1 MVRIKNLSKIKIKKY
16 MPSKEIIDS
25 SPVSDISG
33 TIDIPGDKSISHR
46 ALLLGA
52 MAEGETT
59 ANGFLNGEDCIATM
73 EALTCLGVRFE
84 LKDTD
89 LKVISRGIKNFIPPR
104 KELDLGNSGTGMRLL
119 MGILSSA
126 PFSSKLTGDS
136 SLLSR
141 PMERIAKPL
150 RMMGARIKT
159 SNGRPPVEITGS
171 SKLKAISYS
180 LPVSSAQ
187 LKSAILLA
195 SLSSEGLTKVTS
207 PGISRDHTERMLKA
221 MGIKIDCSDTISLL
235 GPQKIKPSKLN
246 IPRDFSS
253 ASFFIVAGLIG
264 SERGI
269 LIPKVNVNDTRIGL
283 LEILNNMGA
292 NLQILNKK
300 KIGSEY
306 IADIFVRKS
315 NLKGVKVDSS
325 LVSLSIDELPI
336 LFIAAAYAKG
346 VTEVM
351 GASELRY
358 KESDRLSAMSRGL
371 EEVGVRNEERQDG
384 IIIYGGPIK
393 GGTVNSFG
401 DHRVAMSFIIAGIKA
416 EGNLSVYNTKSIDT
430 SFPNFVDTACRLG
443 LKVGKRVSSI

>member
-1 MVRIKNLSKIKIKKY
+1 MQQ
-16 MPSKEIIDS
+16 
-25 SPVSDISG
+25 
-33 TIDIPGDKSISHR
+33 T
-46 ALLLGA
+46 
-52 MAEGETT
+52 
-59 ANGFLNGEDCIATM
+59 
-73 EALTCLGVRFE
+73 
-84 LKDTD
+84 
-89 LKVISRGIKNFIPPR
+89 
-104 KELDLGNSGTGMRLL
+104 
-119 MGILSSA
+119 
-126 PFSSKLTGDS
+126 
-136 SLLSR
+136 
-141 PMERIAKPL
+141 
-150 RMMGARIKT
+150 
-159 SNGRPPVEITGS
+159 
-171 SKLKAISYS
+171 
-180 LPVSSAQ
+180 
-187 LKSAILLA
+187 
-195 SLSSEGLTKVTS
+195 
-207 PGISRDHTERMLKA
+207 
-221 MGIKIDCSDTISLL
+221 
-235 GPQKIKPSKLN
+235 
-246 IPRDFSS
+246 
-253 ASFFIVAGLIG
+253 
-264 SERGI
+264 
-269 LIPKVNVNDTRIGL
+269 
-283 LEILNNMGA
+283 
-292 NLQILNKK
+292 LQILNKK